1 MYRQLDEAKIIRTL
15 ERLRDRIGDRFPDAG
30 LRKISENL
38 LALAHE
44 TTACVDYLRRPNW
57 PLRLATGG
65 TIVGMVALLVTLAL
79 SVRVPAGVSGFSDVV
94 QGIEAAVNDV
104 IFLGIAVYFLLTI
117 ETRVKRRRALKVI
130 HQLRSLAHIVD
141 MHQLTKDP
149 DRAMLT
155 QSETTAESP
164 TRPMTLPELGRYLD
178 YCSELL
184 SVTSKVGALLVQY
197 FDDAVVLAGVTE
209 IEDLTTGLSS
219 KIWQKIT
226 ILDRALTRSGYR
238 SPPSP
243 PDAPVGA

>member
-1 MYRQLDEAKIIRTL
+1 VYRQLDESKIIETL
-15 ERLRDRIGDRFPDAG
+15 ERLRDRIGERFPEAG
-30 LRKISENL
+30 LRNVSENL

-44 TTACVDYLRRPNW
+44 TSVCVDYLRRPNW
-57 PLRLATGG
+57 PLRLVSGA

-79 SVRVPAGVSGFSDVV
+79 SVRVPAGVAGLSDVA

-104 IFLGIAVYFLLTI
+104 IFFGIAVFFLLTI
-117 ETRVKRRRALKVI
+117 ENRLKRRRALKVI

-149 DRAMLT
+149 ERAMLT
-155 QSETTAESP
+155 QADTTASP
-164 TRPMTLPELGRYLD
+164 TRAMTLPELGRYLD

-184 SVTSKVGALLVQY
+184 SVTSKVAALLVQY
-197 FDDAVVLAGVTE
+197 FDDAVVLASVNE
-209 IEDLTTGLSS
+209 IEGLTTGLSS

-238 SPPSP
+238 SSPPS
-243 PDAPVGA
+243 APSAATA

>member
-1 MYRQLDEAKIIRTL
+1 MYRQLDESKIIGTL
-15 ERLRDRIGDRFPDAG
+15 ERLRDRIGRRFPEAG
-30 LRKISENL
+30 LRNVSENL

-44 TTACVDYLRRPNW
+44 TSVCVDYLRRPNW
-57 PLRLATGG
+57 SLRLVSGA

-79 SVRVPAGVSGFSDVV
+79 SVRVPTGVAGLSDVA

-104 IFLGIAVYFLLTI
+104 IFFGIAVFFLLTI
-117 ETRVKRRRALKVI
+117 ENRLKRRRALKVI

-149 DRAMLT
+149 ELAMLT
-155 QSETTAESP
+155 QADTTPSP
-164 TRPMTLPELGRYLD
+164 TRAMTLPELGRYLD

-184 SVTSKVGALLVQY
+184 SVTSKVAALLVQY
-197 FDDAVVLAGVTE
+197 FDDAVVLASVNE
-209 IEDLTTGLSS
+209 IEGLTTGLSS

-238 SPPSP
+238 PPPPS
-243 PDAPVGA
+243 APTAVTA